1 MTNKKALGGR
11 SVVLG
16 TFASVLAMTVATGA
30 TEFKMQTFLGA
41 NASTTKAFEAMA
53 DELRE
58 QTGGEVDITVLPGGA
73 VVGAG
78 ETIDAI
84 QNGLLDGQYTAP
96 SYFAGKDAALGV
108 LGDTLAAY
116 PDSQTRDRWF
126 TEGGG
131 LDLARALYGKYDLHF
146 ICPVYWPP
154 EQIPSTVAINSV
166 DDLSGLKMRAPG
178 GLASDLLSRAGASLV
193 TMGVGESV
201 TAMETGVLDATD
213 LANVALNV
221 ALGMHNKAKY
231 SVLARH
237 SMAVTEMS
245 VSKAKWD
252 GLSPEAKAMFE
263 AACNAMSAGLRD
275 TLIAEDDSAVAK
287 ARDELSVTFITF
299 GDEDAARFRAM
310 TNDVWSAWGAKS
322 ADAQAVVDS
331 HRAFLP
337 KIGLD

>member
-1 MTNKKALGGR
+1 MKLTNLF
-11 SVVLG
+11 SC
-16 TFASVLAMTVATGA
+16 VATIA
-30 TEFKMQTFLGA
+30 LMTSAVAAETFKMQTFLGA

-53 DELRE
+53 AKLSAE
-58 QTGGEVDITVLPGGA
+58 TGGAVKIEVLPGSA

-78 ETIDAI
+78 ETIEAI

-96 SYFAGKDAALGV
+96 SYFAGKDPAMGV

-116 PDSQTRDRWF
+116 PDSATRDRWF
-126 TEGGG
+126 SEGGG
-131 LDLARALYGKYDLHF
+131 LDLARALYAKYDLHL

-154 EQIPSTVAINSV
+154 EQIPSKIEINGV
-166 DDLSGLKMRAPG
+166 GDLEGLKMRAPG

-221 ALGMHNKAKY
+221 ALGMHNQAKY

-245 VSKAKWD
+245 VSKSKWD
-252 GLSPEAKAMFE
+252 SLSAEEQTKFE
-263 AACNAMSAGLRD
+263 AACNAMSEGLQS
-275 TLIAEDDSAVAK
+275 TLTDEDVAAEAK
-287 ARDELSVTFITF
+287 AKAEMGVTFVEF
-299 GDEDAARFRAM
+299 GEEDAAAFRAK
-310 TNDVWSAWGAKS
+310 TADVWADWGAKS
-322 ADAQAVVDS
+322 ADAQAIVDS
-331 HRAFLP
+331 HKAFMGS
-337 KIGLD
+337 IGLTN

>member
-1 MTNKKALGGR
+1 MTLSKLFAGVAALAFSAGA
-11 SVVLG
+11 
-16 TFASVLAMTVATGA
+16 ASAET
-30 TEFKMQTFLGA
+30 FKMQTFLGA

-53 DELRE
+53 TQLAEDTSGAIQIE
-58 QTGGEVDITVLPGGA
+58 VLPGGA

-78 ETIDAI
+78 ETIEAI

-96 SYFAGKDAALGV
+96 SYFAGKDPAMGV

-116 PDSQTRDRWF
+116 PDSATRDRWF

-131 LDLARALYGKYDLHF
+131 LDLARALYSKYDLHMV
-146 ICPVYWPP
+146 CPIYWPS
-154 EQIPSTVAINSV
+154 EQIPSKVEINGVA
-166 DDLSGLKMRAPG
+166 DLEGLKMRAPG

-221 ALGMHNKAKY
+221 ALGMHNQAKY

-252 GLSPEAKAMFE
+252 SLSAENQAKFE
-263 AACNAMSAGLRD
+263 AACNAMSDNLKA
-275 TLIAEDDSAVAK
+275 TLS
-287 ARDELSVTFITF
+287 
-299 GDEDAARFRAM
+299 DEDAAAEAKAKGEMGVTFLAFGEDDADTFRTM
-310 TNDVWSAWGAKS
+310 TADVWADWGAKS
-322 ADAQAVVDS
+322 GDAQAIVDS
-331 HRAFLP
+331 HKAFLTS
-337 KIGLD
+337 IGLTN

>member
-1 MTNKKALGGR
+1 MKTSKLSACAASIALM
-11 SVVLG
+11 
-16 TFASVLAMTVATGA
+16 AGA
-30 TEFKMQTFLGA
+30 AGAETFKMQTFLGA

-53 DELRE
+53 VQLSED
-58 QTGGEVDITVLPGGA
+58 TGGAIEIEVLPGRA

-78 ETIDAI
+78 ETIEAI

-96 SYFAGKDAALGV
+96 SYFAGKDPAMGV

-116 PDSQTRDRWF
+116 PDSATRDRWF
-126 TEGGG
+126 NEGGG
-131 LDLARALYGKYDLHF
+131 LDLARALYAKYDLHM

-154 EQIPSTVAINSV
+154 EQIPSKVEINGVA
-166 DDLSGLKMRAPG
+166 DLDGLKMRAPG

-221 ALGMHNKAKY
+221 ALGMHNQAKY

-245 VSKAKWD
+245 VSKSKWD
-252 GLSPEAKAMFE
+252 SLSADDQAKFE
-263 AACNAMSAGLRD
+263 AACNAMSDGLKG
-275 TLIAEDDSAVAK
+275 TL
-287 ARDELSVTFITF
+287 T
-299 GDEDAARFRAM
+299 DEDAAAEDKAKGDMGVTFLEFGEEDAATFRAK
-310 TNDVWSAWGAKS
+310 TAEVWTDWGAKS
-322 ADAQAVVDS
+322 SDAQAIVDS
-331 HRAFLP
+331 HKAFMGS
-337 KIGLD
+337 IGLTN

>member
-1 MTNKKALGGR
+1 MKLHHSLAGIAAAALLAGG
-11 SVVLG
+11 
-16 TFASVLAMTVATGA
+16 ASA
-30 TEFKMQTFLGA
+30 ESFKMQTFLGA

-53 DELRE
+53 E
-58 QTGGEVDITVLPGGA
+58 QLAADTDGAIQIEVLPGGA

-78 ETIDAI
+78 ETIEAI

-96 SYFAGKDAALGV
+96 SYFAGKDPAMGV

-116 PDSQTRDRWF
+116 PDSATRDRWF

-131 LDLARALYGKYDLHF
+131 LELARALYDKYDMHMV
-146 ICPVYWPP
+146 CPIYWPP
-154 EQIPSTVAINSV
+154 EQIPSKVEINGVA
-166 DDLSGLKMRAPG
+166 DLEGLKMRAPG

-221 ALGMHNKAKY
+221 ALGMHNQAKY

-252 GLSPEAKAMFE
+252 SLSAENQAAFE
-263 AACNAMSAGLRD
+263 AACNAMSESLKQ
-275 TLIAEDDSAVAK
+275 TLSTEDDAAE
-287 ARDELSVTFITF
+287 ARAREEMGVTFIEF
-299 GDEDAARFRAM
+299 GPEDAKAFRDM
-310 TNDVWSAWGAKS
+310 TTEVWADWGAKS
-322 ADAQAVVDS
+322 ADAQAIVDS
-331 HRAFLP
+331 HEAFLAS
-337 KIGLD
+337 IGLTN

>member
-1 MTNKKALGGR
+1 MTLKTLVISAASAVAL
-11 SVVLG
+11 
-16 TFASVLAMTVATGA
+16 TGA
-30 TEFKMQTFLGA
+30 ATAAELKMQTFLGA

-53 DELRE
+53 AQLNED
-58 QTGGEVDITVLPGGA
+58 TGGEVAITVLPGGA

-116 PDSQTRDRWF
+116 PDSATRDRWF

-131 LDLARALYGKYDLHF
+131 LELARALYAKYDMMLV
-146 ICPVYWPP
+146 CPIYWPS
-154 EQIPSTVAINSV
+154 EQIPSKVEIGSVA
-166 DDLSGLKMRAPG
+166 DLDGIKMRAPG

-221 ALGMHNKAKY
+221 ALGMHNQAKY

-245 VSKAKWD
+245 VSMDKWNA
-252 GLSPEAKAMFE
+252 LSAENQQKFE
-263 AACNAMSAGLRD
+263 AACNDMSAELQT
-275 TLIAEDDSAVAK
+275 TLSAEDAAAEAQAK
-287 ARDELSVTFITF
+287 DDLGVTFIAF
-299 GDEDAARFRAM
+299 GDEDASKFRAM
-310 TNDVWSAWGAKS
+310 TNEVWTDWGAKS

-331 HRAFLP
+331 HKAFMAS
-337 KIGLD
+337 IGLN

>member
-1 MTNKKALGGR
+1 MKTSKLSACAASIALM
-11 SVVLG
+11 
-16 TFASVLAMTVATGA
+16 AGA
-30 TEFKMQTFLGA
+30 AGAETCKMQTFLGA

-53 DELRE
+53 AQLSED
-58 QTGGEVDITVLPGGA
+58 TGGAIEIEVLPGRA

-78 ETIDAI
+78 ETIEAI

-96 SYFAGKDAALGV
+96 SYFAGKDPAMGV

-116 PDSQTRDRWF
+116 PDSATRDRWF
-126 TEGGG
+126 NEGGG
-131 LDLARALYGKYDLHF
+131 LDLARALYAKYDLHM

-154 EQIPSTVAINSV
+154 EQIPSKVEINGVA
-166 DDLSGLKMRAPG
+166 DLDGLKMRAPG

-221 ALGMHNKAKY
+221 ALGMHNQAKY

-245 VSKAKWD
+245 VSKSKWD
-252 GLSPEAKAMFE
+252 SLSAEDQAKFE
-263 AACNAMSAGLRD
+263 AACNAMSDGLKG
-275 TLIAEDDSAVAK
+275 TL
-287 ARDELSVTFITF
+287 T
-299 GDEDAARFRAM
+299 DEDAAAEDKAKAEMGVTFLEFGEEDEATFRAQ
-310 TNDVWSAWGAKS
+310 TAEVWTDWGAKS
-322 ADAQAVVDS
+322 SDAQAIVDS
-331 HRAFLP
+331 HKAFMGS
-337 KIGLD
+337 IGLTN

>member
-1 MTNKKALGGR
+1 MALK
-11 SVVLG
+11 
-16 TFASVLAMTVATGA
+16 SVLLGAAALSMSVAAAQA

-53 DELRE
+53 AQLKED
-58 QTGGEVDITVLPGGA
+58 TGGEISITVLPGKA

-116 PDSQTRDRWF
+116 PDSVTRDRWF

-131 LDLARALYGKYDLHF
+131 LELARALYGKYDLYLV
-146 ICPVYWPP
+146 CPVHWPS
-154 EQIPSTVAINSV
+154 EQIPSTVEIKSV
-166 DDLSGLKMRAPG
+166 EGLEGLKMRAPG

-221 ALGMHNKAKY
+221 ALGMHNQAKY

-245 VSKAKWD
+245 VSMDKWNS
-252 GLSPEAKAMFE
+252 LSSENQGKFE
-263 AACNAMSAGLRD
+263 DACNAMSAALVK
-275 TLIAEDDSAVAK
+275 TLTAEDAAAEAK
-287 ARDELSVTFITF
+287 AKSELGVTFIAF
-299 GDEDAARFRAM
+299 GDEDAAKFRKM
-310 TNDVWSAWGAKS
+310 TTEVWNDWGAKS

-331 HRAFLP
+331 HKAFMTS
-337 KIGLD
+337 IGLN

>member
-1 MTNKKALGGR
+1 MTLKTLMLGA
-11 SVVLG
+11 
-16 TFASVLAMTVATGA
+16 ASAVMLTGA
-30 TEFKMQTFLGA
+30 AGAAELKMQTFLGA

-53 DELRE
+53 AQLNED
-58 QTGGEVDITVLPGGA
+58 TGGEVAITVLPGGA

-116 PDSQTRDRWF
+116 PDSATRDRWF

-131 LDLARALYGKYDLHF
+131 LDLARALYAKYGLMLV
-146 ICPVYWPP
+146 CPIYWPS
-154 EQIPSTVAINSV
+154 EQIPSKVEINSV
-166 DDLSGLKMRAPG
+166 ADLEGIKMRAPG

-221 ALGMHNKAKY
+221 ALGMHNQAKY

-245 VSKAKWD
+245 VSMAKWNA
-252 GLSPEAKAMFE
+252 LSAENQQKFE
-263 AACNAMSAGLRD
+263 DACNAMSAGLQE
-275 TLIAEDDSAVAK
+275 TLTAEDASAEAK
-287 ARDELSVTFITF
+287 AKDELGVTFIAF
-299 GDEDAARFRAM
+299 GEEDASKFRAL
-310 TNDVWSAWGAKS
+310 TNDVWTDWGAKS

-331 HRAFLP
+331 HKAFMAS
-337 KIGLD
+337 IGLN

>member
-1 MTNKKALGGR
+1 MTYRTLMTAAATLM
-11 SVVLG
+11 L
-16 TFASVLAMTVATGA
+16 FAGSASA
-30 TEFKMQTFLGA
+30 ESFKMQTFLGA

-53 DELRE
+53 AQLAEE
-58 QTGGEVDITVLPGGA
+58 TGGAIEIEVLPGRA

-96 SYFAGKDAALGV
+96 SYFAGKDAAMGV

-116 PDSQTRDRWF
+116 PDSATRDRWF

-131 LDLARALYGKYDLHF
+131 LDLARALYAKYDLHF

-154 EQIPSTVAINSV
+154 EQIPSKVAINGVS
-166 DDLSGLKMRAPG
+166 DLKGLKMRAPG

-221 ALGMHNKAKY
+221 ALGMHNQAKY

-237 SMAVTEMS
+237 SMAVTEVS

-252 GLSPEAKAMFE
+252 KLSAEDQAKFE
-263 AACNAMSAGLRD
+263 AACNAMSEGLKT
-275 TLIAEDDSAVAK
+275 TLSEEDKAAESKAKGELEVTFVEFGEDD
-287 ARDELSVTFITF
+287 
-299 GDEDAARFRAM
+299 AAAFRAM
-310 TNDVWSAWGAKS
+310 TAEVWNDWGAKS
-322 ADAQAVVDS
+322 GDAKAVVDS
-331 HRAFLP
+331 HKAFM
-337 KIGLD
+337 KQIGLLK

>member
-1 MTNKKALGGR
+1 MKLSHLLAATATLAL
-11 SVVLG
+11 
-16 TFASVLAMTVATGA
+16 ATGA
-30 TEFKMQTFLGA
+30 AGAETFKMQTFLGA
-41 NASTTKAFEAMA
+41 NASTTQAFEAMA
-53 DELRE
+53 ADLAEATDGAVQIE
-58 QTGGEVDITVLPGGA
+58 VLPGGA

-96 SYFAGKDAALGV
+96 SYFAGKDPALGV

-116 PDSQTRDRWF
+116 PDSATRDRWF
-126 TEGGG
+126 SEGGG
-131 LDLARALYGKYDLHF
+131 LEVARALYGKYDLHM

-154 EQIPSTVAINSV
+154 EQIPSKVEINGVA
-166 DDLSGLKMRAPG
+166 DLEGLKMRAPG

-221 ALGMHNKAKY
+221 ALGMHNQAKY

-245 VSKAKWD
+245 VSQERWD
-252 GLSPEAKAMFE
+252 ALAPEHQAAFE
-263 AACNAMSAGLRD
+263 EACNAMSDSLRA
-275 TLIAEDDSAVAK
+275 TLS
-287 ARDELSVTFITF
+287 
-299 GDEDAARFRAM
+299 DEDAAAEAQAQDELGVTFIAFGEEDAAAFRAM
-310 TNDVWSAWGAKS
+310 TADVWADWGAKS

-331 HRAFLP
+331 HQAFMAS
-337 KIGLD
+337 IGLTE

>member
-1 MTNKKALGGR
+1 MKRTKL
-11 SVVLG
+11 
-16 TFASVLAMTVATGA
+16 FAGVAAFAMLTCAASAET
-30 TEFKMQTFLGA
+30 FKMQTFLGA

-53 DELRE
+53 AQLAED
-58 QTGGEVDITVLPGGA
+58 TGGAIKIEVLPGRA
-73 VVGAG
+73 VVGAS
-78 ETIDAI
+78 ETIEAI

-96 SYFAGKDAALGV
+96 SYFAGKDPAMGV

-116 PDSQTRDRWF
+116 PDSATRDRWF

-131 LDLARALYGKYDLHF
+131 LELSRALYGKYDLHM
-146 ICPVYWPP
+146 ICPIYWPS
-154 EQIPSTVAINSV
+154 EQIPSKVEINGVS
-166 DDLSGLKMRAPG
+166 DLEGLKMRAPG

-221 ALGMHNKAKY
+221 ALGMHNQAKY

-252 GLSPEAKAMFE
+252 SLSADNQAKFE
-263 AACNAMSAGLRD
+263 AACNAMSEGLKT
-275 TLIAEDDSAVAK
+275 TLS
-287 ARDELSVTFITF
+287 
-299 GDEDAARFRAM
+299 DEDAAAEAKAKEEMGVTFIAFGEEDANAFRAM
-310 TNDVWSAWGAKS
+310 TAEVWADWGAKS
-322 ADAQAVVDS
+322 GDAQAIVDS
-331 HRAFLP
+331 HKAFLAS
-337 KIGLD
+337 IGLTN

>member
-1 MTNKKALGGR
+1 MINHTGPYGKMALL
-11 SVVLG
+11 SV
-16 TFASVLAMTVATGA
+16 FAGAMALSTMAGA
-30 TEFKMQTFLGA
+30 AELKMQTFLGA
-41 NASTTKAFEAMA
+41 SASTTKAFEAMA
-53 DELRE
+53 ASLKES
-58 QTGGEVDITVLPGGA
+58 TGGEVDITVLPGRA

-116 PDSQTRDRWF
+116 PDSAIRDRWF

-131 LDLARALYGKYDLHF
+131 LELARALYDKYDLHF
-146 ICPVYWPP
+146 ICPVYWPS
-154 EQIPSTVAINSV
+154 EQIPSTIAINSV
-166 DDLSGLKMRAPG
+166 ADLSGLKMRAPG

-193 TMGVGESV
+193 NMGVGESV

-213 LANVALNV
+213 LANVSLNV

-237 SMAVTEMS
+237 SMAVTE
-245 VSKAKWD
+245 VSLSKDKWNSLSADSQAK
-252 GLSPEAKAMFE
+252 FE
-263 AACNAMSAGLRD
+263 AACNRMSADLQT
-275 TLIAEDDSAVAK
+275 TLTAEDAAAEAK
-287 ARDELSVTFITF
+287 AKDELSVTFIAF
-299 GDEDAARFRAM
+299 GDEDAAKFRAL
-310 TNDVWSAWGAKS
+310 TTDVWADWGAKS

-331 HRAFLP
+331 HKAFMS
-337 KIGLD
+337 KIGLN